1 MQLCHDRFYF
11 DLERQRVQ
19 SHEELCESLRT
30 TQHTS
35 LPLDQWVRVTDYQ
48 WCLQPLSAQGSLSGI
63 GGRFNIGRELTRA
76 RWHEFP
82 ALYIADNFD
91 TAIRER
97 YGGPLEEVIGNLT
110 RQEFALRRPGS
121 FSTFFIRGHIDH
133 VFDLRHEENLNGFV
147 NIIKT
152 FSLSKDTT
160 QFCQKF
166 SLSTPP
172 LVRTTSEL
180 LKGLLSAPE
189 EWRKSPDMFAAP
201 AACQIFG
208 QFLRDAGFEAVI
220 YPSQQGGSLCVAVF
234 PENFRASNSCI
245 ETIGTPPTGASY
257 TVLDKDHFD

>member
-19 SHEELCESLRT
+19 SHEELCASLRN

-48 WCLQPLSAQGSLSGI
+48 WCLQPLSAQGSLRGI
-63 GGRFNIGRELTRA
+63 GGRFNIGCELTRA
-76 RWHEFP
+76 RGHEFP
-82 ALYIADNFD
+82 ALYIANDFD

-97 YGGPLEEVIGNLT
+97 YGVTLDEVTGGLS
-110 RQEFALRRPGS
+110 RQEFALRTPGS
-121 FSTFFIRGHIDH
+121 FTTFFIRGHIDH
-133 VFDLRHEENLNGFV
+133 AFDLGHEENLNDFV

-160 QFCQKF
+160 QFCQKL
-166 SLSTPP
+166 SLSAPP
-172 LVRTTSEL
+172 LVRNTSDL

-189 EWRKSPDMFAAP
+189 VWRRTPQLYAAP

-220 YPSQQGGSLCVAVF
+220 YPSQQGGSLCAAVF
-234 PENFRASNSCI
+234 PENFRASTSRI
-245 ETIGTPPTGASY
+245 EAIGTPPKEASC
-257 TVLDKDHFD
+257 TVLDKDHCG